1 MKRLGL
7 ALVATLLLVGV
18 GESLFDVADVECRKF
33 EPGPIGYP
41 VRICSITFDDKGII
55 GKLLD

>member
-7 ALVATLLLVGV
+7 ILIATLLLVGI
-18 GESLFDVADVECRKF
+18 GESLFDVADVECHKF
-33 EPGPIGYP
+33 EPEPIGYP